1 MIPHNLPT
9 LGLEEQSAA
18 ERVIAS
24 GWVAQGPEVEA
35 FEKELCQFFNMPE
48 GHALAV
54 SSGSAALYLALWVLK
69 GCNKRIGLPVYGCS
83 SLRNAAAL
91 INGQVVYLDCSA
103 GGPNVDVSAASSANI
118 DILIAPSM
126 YGIPVEL
133 PATRRFKIIEDI
145 AQSFGAMVSGERIGL
160 RGEVG
165 ICSFYAT
172 KMMTSGGQGG
182 AVISHDKTLIDK
194 IKDYR
199 EFDCRD
205 DTKPRFNFQ
214 MTDIQAAIG
223 RIQLRKMPLFVKK
236 RERIF
241 DFYRSTGLSMI
252 DSTSPASRPVRYRAV
267 MRSDDPSE
275 VIRSLKANG
284 VRAIVPIEKQELS
297 ENLSLYPMALN
308 LAGTTVS
315 LPCYP
320 NLSEKEAMS
329 IARTLKKHL

>member
-165 ICSFYAT
+165 ICSF
-172 KMMTSGGQGG
+172 
-182 AVISHDKTLIDK
+182 
-194 IKDYR
+194 
-199 EFDCRD
+199 
-205 DTKPRFNFQ
+205 
-214 MTDIQAAIG
+214 
-223 RIQLRKMPLFVKK
+223 MPLK
-236 RERIF
+236 
-241 DFYRSTGLSMI
+241 
-252 DSTSPASRPVRYRAV
+252 
-267 MRSDDPSE
+267 
-275 VIRSLKANG
+275 
-284 VRAIVPIEKQELS
+284 
-297 ENLSLYPMALN
+297 
-308 LAGTTVS
+308 
-315 LPCYP
+315 
-320 NLSEKEAMS
+320 
-329 IARTLKKHL
+329 